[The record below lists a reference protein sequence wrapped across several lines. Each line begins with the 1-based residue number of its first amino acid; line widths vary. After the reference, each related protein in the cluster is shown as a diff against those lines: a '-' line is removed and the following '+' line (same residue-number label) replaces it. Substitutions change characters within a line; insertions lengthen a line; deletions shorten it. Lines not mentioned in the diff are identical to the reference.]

1 LKSEIV
7 RGAKWMYSIGD
18 KIVYPMHGAGM
29 IEAIEEREIL
39 GETHQYY
46 ILRFAVGGIKVL
58 VPVQK
63 VEEAGMRNIVENEA
77 CEEVIRML
85 HDHVDVESDNWNR
98 RYREN
103 LEKMKTGDI
112 FEVAD
117 VVRTLAARE
126 KEKGLSSGERK
137 MFNNAKL
144 ILISEMVLS
153 SEKEEEEIRQLIDK
167 AI

>member
-167 AI
+167 VI

>member
-1 LKSEIV
+1 
-7 RGAKWMYSIGD
+7 MYSIGD

-46 ILRFAVGGIKVL
+46 VLRFAVGGIKVM

-63 VEEAGMRNIVENEA
+63 VNEAGLRNVIENDA
-77 CEEVIRML
+77 CEEVIERL
-85 HDHVDVESDNWNR
+85 RCRPDVECDNWNR

-153 SEKEEEEIRQLIDK
+153 SEKEEDEIRQIIEK

>member
-1 LKSEIV
+1 
-7 RGAKWMYSIGD
+7 MYSIGD

-167 AI
+167 VI

>member
-1 LKSEIV
+1 
-7 RGAKWMYSIGD
+7 
-18 KIVYPMHGAGM
+18 
-29 IEAIEEREIL
+29 
-39 GETHQYY
+39 
-46 ILRFAVGGIKVL
+46 
-58 VPVQK
+58 
-63 VEEAGMRNIVENEA
+63 
-77 CEEVIRML
+77 ML